1 LHVRGNKI
9 PEKLQVEQVSPTNI
23 VDKFHKV
30 IYIFRLLYLRQLMG
44 EYFLVVNLI
53 MSAVIKSGVQ
63 KPVKLK
69 KKRARK
75 HVFDFLKS
83 FRNLAV
89 NICLRF

>member
-1 LHVRGNKI
+1 
-9 PEKLQVEQVSPTNI
+9 
-23 VDKFHKV
+23 
-30 IYIFRLLYLRQLMG
+30 MG